1 MLNQRVSQLNQRRAV
16 YKWQKFPETGIP
28 SGIDDSS
35 DDLPAD
41 EQFGTVK
48 NIDFTTGALNS
59 VASLK
64 LAGLFVTADN
74 IHAYEVLADKLGGE
88 KPLYEAGRWT
98 SDVEFGRQILN
109 GVNPI
114 VIKRCEE
121 LPANFPVTNEMVK
134 PFLQFSLEQ
143 EMKVC
148 AEYLLTTHILLANT
162 MIYHCKLNI

>member
-121 LPANFPVTNEMVK
+121 LPPNFPVTNEMVK

-148 AEYLLTTHILLANT
+148 VEYLLTTHILLANT